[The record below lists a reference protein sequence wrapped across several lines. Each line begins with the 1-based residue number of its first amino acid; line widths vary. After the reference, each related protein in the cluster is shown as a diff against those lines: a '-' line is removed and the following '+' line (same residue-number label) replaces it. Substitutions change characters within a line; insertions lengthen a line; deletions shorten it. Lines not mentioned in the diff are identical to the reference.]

1 MDSRNDKLTLLK
13 DLENEYI
20 DIIAYAKKNLK
31 IVDYLRENIAEDTMN
46 VKSQLV
52 EAETIDDLN
61 ADIRTKFNEAVDT
74 LNELNDVIQ
83 YDIHTL

>member
-31 IVDYLRENIAEDTMN
+31 IIDYLRENIAEDTMN

-61 ADIRTKFNEAVDT
+61 ADIKTKFNEAVDT